1 MPYDPLMRWE
11 NEGGA
16 VVAANEGNDHRD
28 RSQSTRSSRR
38 CHDRRDRRVV
48 QTGTTRTWN
57 EVGPGEQWATRP
69 MSERPYEWDAGQ
81 DQRKERP
88 VSIGAATAA
97 PVVAEEEW
105 RAKRRLD
112 APVRVAGRPYRSP
125 R

>member
-38 CHDRRDRRVV
+38 CHDGAASFKP
-48 QTGTTRTWN
+48 GTTRTWN

-105 RAKRRLD
+105 RAKSRLD
-112 APVRVAGRPYRSP
+112 TPVRVAGRPYRSP